1 MGGVRRGG
9 MGTFPSEE
17 LREGRLHKT
26 GRGWCGKMCTVAP
39 EGGPNVEEG
48 CPEVAQGA
56 SELKEEVC
64 VYSHVK
70 GAHLGSQESGE
81 GLGPLANEEVVAQG
95 V

>member
-1 MGGVRRGG
+1 

-48 CPEVAQGA
+48 CPEAAQGA
-56 SELKEEVC
+56 SELKKKVSVC
-64 VYSHVK
+64 SHVE